1 MTCCTC
7 QSSIAEREELSAA
20 RLPDYRLSLS
30 AGMVFTSLYGR
41 EEGGV
46 IVFRIV
52 APVAAG
58 FALLTGSAVAQQ
70 TPGGASVDASGPA
83 GVRAESLQPFAS
95 IPTVTRQQ
103 LVQPDTAGPSPQA
116 SQPRTDSPAT
126 MANLNAD
133 SVRGAVSRS
142 PRFLAELDYR
152 GLTNARGLS
161 LTLAPGAEID
171 LPRYLRETDLSNRPE
186 IAAVLANPRATG
198 LGALDQR
205 NEVFLL
211 EDRLIVSR
219 QVTVRVPRDACTGS
233 PRSVPGQQ
241 FPQGFCLQSVPAGQR
256 TDFSRRPVR
265 GAPSAVNTDEV
276 LGAPPTA
283 ADLREEAQALRAE
296 LRAMGPRDIYA
307 FDITVAEALRMD
319 DEALMALELNGEER
333 EITHVSVIPLDESLR
348 VPAALDADRMRAP
361 PTRLPDGLMLDRS
374 VGPAVRVIPDLFR
387 AHVLTRADLMP
398 DRRIRAGARLP
409 DAALRQPGSSETRAP
424 GEGVLQAFTP
434 PAQMTLIRPPET
446 TFLNR
451 MTAFEPN
458 QAIVTTSED
467 FYFLTGFTLSRSI
480 EDRFKHTFNRRKN
493 YFVAFQY
500 SVGFAL
506 GLRFPFEVQASS
518 TERFSEVAPGLWRSD
533 DIALT
538 LGARGVSGAER
549 IAGVESVYLA
559 SGLDPALRFDDQ
571 EFVFRVWAGCQL
583 QVRAPV
589 VKTVRV
595 NCPSVDVPRVGT
607 CPDWACQR
615 FTPPLFGGAQE
626 LARFTLPA
634 SVTGL
639 RINAWIAEAGLE
651 PGVRLEARDA
661 TLGFNLIADGGRFER
676 DGGLA
681 CVSPSRGSPTA
692 RNRLIAPDRCS
703 LRFFRAGHDSSN
715 RMNFRLA
722 SAEGQDASLALVDP
736 VYDFTLALV
745 PFIDLYAAVDIWL
758 ARWDFRH
765 TFDVPGLTIQQNFT
779 FPRHDGTRQSIVLGA
794 CHPSRPE
801 TAACRN
807 ASIRIQPVVAGP
819 G

>member
-1 MTCCTC
+1 M
-7 QSSIAEREELSAA
+7 
-20 RLPDYRLSLS
+20 
-30 AGMVFTSLYGR
+30 
-41 EEGGV
+41 
-46 IVFRIV
+46 FRFI
-52 APVAAG
+52 APVAVG
-58 FALLTGSAVAQQ
+58 LALLTGSAFAQQ
-70 TPGGASVDASGPA
+70 VSGGASAPRLAGSGAQTP
-83 GVRAESLQPFAS
+83 
-95 IPTVTRQQ
+95 
-103 LVQPDTAGPSPQA
+103 
-116 SQPRTDSPAT
+116 QPRVGSPAT

-133 SVRGAVSRS
+133 SVRAAVSQS
-142 PRFLAELDYR
+142 PLFLAELDYR
-152 GLTNARGLS
+152 GLTRAGALNLA
-161 LTLAPGAEID
+161 LAPGAEID
-171 LPRYLRETDLSNRPE
+171 LPRYLRETDLSNQPE
-186 IAAVLANPRATG
+186 IAAVLESPRALG
-198 LGALDQR
+198 LVGAPDQR

-219 QVTVRVPRDACTGS
+219 QVRVRVPRDACAGA
-233 PRSVPGQQ
+233 PDSVARRQ
-241 FPQGFCLQSVPAGQR
+241 FQQGFCLRSVPAGQR
-256 TDFSRRPVR
+256 TNFAARPGGIPTGLNVDD
-265 GAPSAVNTDEV
+265 A

-296 LRAMGPRDIYA
+296 LRAMNPRDLYA
-307 FDITVAEALRMD
+307 FDITVADALRMD

-333 EITHVSVIPLDESLR
+333 EVTHVSVIPLDDNLR
-348 VPAALDADRMRAP
+348 VPDALNADRMRAP
-361 PTRLPDGLMLDRS
+361 PTRLPDGMRLDQP
-374 VGPAVRVIPDLFR
+374 VGPAVRAIPDLFR
-387 AHVLTRADLMP
+387 QHVLTRADLMP
-398 DRRIRAGARLP
+398 DRRIRGGARLP
-409 DAALRQPGSSETRAP
+409 DAAFRQPGASETRAP
-424 GEGVLQAFTP
+424 GEGVFQAFTVP
-434 PAQMTLIRPPET
+434 PQMTLTRPPET
-446 TFLNR
+446 VVLNR
-451 MTAFEPN
+451 MRDFEPN

-500 SVGFAL
+500 SVGFGL
-506 GLRFPFEVQASS
+506 GLRFPFEVRASS
-518 TERFSEVAPGLWRSD
+518 TERFSEVAPGLWQSD

-559 SGLDPALRFDDQ
+559 SGLDPSLRFDDQ
-571 EFVFRVWAGCQL
+571 EFVFRAWAGCQL
-583 QVRAPV
+583 HVRAPV

-595 NCPSVDVPRVGT
+595 NCPSIDVPRAGT

-615 FTPPLFGGAQE
+615 FTPPLFGGARE

-661 TLGFNLIADGGRFER
+661 TLSFDLAADGARFER

-692 RNRLIAPDRCS
+692 RNRLAAPDRCA
-703 LRFFRAGHDSSN
+703 LRFFRAGHDNSN

-722 SAEGQDASLALVDP
+722 ATERQDASLTLSDP

-745 PFIDLYAAVDIWL
+745 PFIDLYAAIDIWL

-765 TFDVPGLTIQQNFT
+765 TFDIPGLTIQQDFT
-779 FPRHDGTRQSIVLGA
+779 FPRHDGTRQSILLGA
-794 CHPSRPE
+794 CHPARPE
-801 TAACRN
+801 SAACRN
-807 ASIRIQPVVAGP
+807 STIRIQPVVDGP

>member
-1 MTCCTC
+1 M
-7 QSSIAEREELSAA
+7 
-20 RLPDYRLSLS
+20 
-30 AGMVFTSLYGR
+30 
-41 EEGGV
+41 
-46 IVFRIV
+46 FRII
-52 APVAAG
+52 APVAVG
-58 FALLTGSAVAQQ
+58 LALLTGSAVAQQ
-70 TPGGASVDASGPA
+70 VSGGTSAPRLADSGAQTP
-83 GVRAESLQPFAS
+83 
-95 IPTVTRQQ
+95 
-103 LVQPDTAGPSPQA
+103 
-116 SQPRTDSPAT
+116 QPRIGGPAT

-133 SVRGAVSRS
+133 SVRAAVRQS
-142 PRFLAELDYR
+142 PLFLAELDYR
-152 GLTNARGLS
+152 GLTRAGALNLA
-161 LTLAPGAEID
+161 LAPGAEID
-171 LPRYLRETDLSNRPE
+171 LPRYLRETDLSNQPE
-186 IAAVLANPRATG
+186 IASVLASPRALG
-198 LGALDQR
+198 LVRAPDQR

-219 QVTVRVPRDACTGS
+219 QVTVRVPRDACAAA
-233 PRSVPGQQ
+233 PDSVAKRQ
-241 FPQGFCLQSVPAGQR
+241 FQQGFCLRSVPADQR
-256 TDFSRRPVR
+256 TDFAGRSGRSI
-265 GAPSAVNTDEV
+265 PSGVNADDA

-283 ADLREEAQALRAE
+283 DDLREEAQALRVE
-296 LRAMGPRDIYA
+296 LRAMNPRDLYA
-307 FDITVAEALRMD
+307 FDITVADALRMD

-333 EITHVSVIPLDESLR
+333 EVTHVSVIPLDENLR
-348 VPAALDADRMRAP
+348 VPAALDVERMRAP
-361 PTRLPDGLMLDRS
+361 PGRLPDGMSLDQP
-374 VGPAVRVIPDLFR
+374 VGSAVRAIPDLFR
-387 AHVLTRADLMP
+387 QHVLTRADLMP
-398 DRRIRAGARLP
+398 DRRIRGGARLP
-409 DAALRQPGSSETRAP
+409 AAAFAPPAASETGAQGDGVFRA
-424 GEGVLQAFTP
+424 FSP
-434 PAQMTLIRPPET
+434 PTQLILARPPENVV
-446 TFLNR
+446 LNR
-451 MTAFEPN
+451 APDFEPN

-493 YFVAFQY
+493 YYVAFQY
-500 SVGFAL
+500 SVGFGL
-506 GLRFPFEVQASS
+506 GLRFPFEVRASS
-518 TERFSEVAPGLWRSD
+518 TERFSEVAPGLWQSD

-559 SGLDPALRFDDQ
+559 SGLDPSLRFDDQ

-595 NCPSVDVPRVGT
+595 NCPSIDVPRVGT

-661 TLGFNLIADGGRFER
+661 TLSFDLVADGAQFER

-692 RNRLIAPDRCS
+692 RNRLAAPDRCA
-703 LRFFRAGHDSSN
+703 LRFFRAGHDNSN

-722 SAEGQDASLALVDP
+722 ATDRQDASLTLSDP

-745 PFIDLYAAVDIWL
+745 PFIDLYAAIDIWL

-765 TFDVPGLTIQQNFT
+765 TFDIPGLTIKQDFT
-779 FPRHDGTRQSIVLGA
+779 FPRHEGTRRSVVLGA
-794 CHPSRPE
+794 CHPARPE
-801 TAACRN
+801 SAACQN
-807 ASIRIQPVVAGP
+807 SNIRIQPVVDGP

>member
-1 MTCCTC
+1 M
-7 QSSIAEREELSAA
+7 
-20 RLPDYRLSLS
+20 
-30 AGMVFTSLYGR
+30 
-41 EEGGV
+41 
-46 IVFRIV
+46 FRII
-52 APVAAG
+52 APVAVG
-58 FALLTGSAVAQQ
+58 LALLTGSAVAQQ
-70 TPGGASVDASGPA
+70 VSGGATAPRLAGSGAQTP
-83 GVRAESLQPFAS
+83 
-95 IPTVTRQQ
+95 
-103 LVQPDTAGPSPQA
+103 
-116 SQPRTDSPAT
+116 QPRIGSPAT

-133 SVRGAVSRS
+133 SVRAAVRQS
-142 PRFLAELDYR
+142 PLFLAELDYR
-152 GLTNARGLS
+152 GLTRAGALNLA
-161 LTLAPGAEID
+161 LAPGAEID
-171 LPRYLRETDLSNRPE
+171 LPRYLRETDLSNQPE
-186 IAAVLANPRATG
+186 IAAALADSRALG
-198 LGALDQR
+198 LVRAPDQR

-219 QVTVRVPRDACTGS
+219 QVTVKVPRDACAGA
-233 PRSVPGQQ
+233 PDSVARRQ
-241 FPQGFCLQSVPAGQR
+241 FQQGFCLRSVPAGQS
-256 TDFSRRPVR
+256 TNFAARPGGIPAGLNVDD
-265 GAPSAVNTDEV
+265 A

-296 LRAMGPRDIYA
+296 LRAMNPRELYA
-307 FDITVAEALRMD
+307 FDITAAEALRMD

-333 EITHVSVIPLDESLR
+333 EVTHVSVIPLDDNLR
-348 VPAALDADRMRAP
+348 VPDALNADRMRAP
-361 PTRLPDGLMLDRS
+361 PTRLPDGMLLDQP
-374 VGPAVRVIPDLFR
+374 VGPAVRAIPDLFR
-387 AHVLTRADLMP
+387 QHVLTRADLMP
-398 DRRIRAGARLP
+398 DRRIRGGARLP
-409 DAALRQPGSSETRAP
+409 DAAFRPPVASETQAP
-424 GEGVLQAFTP
+424 GEGVFQAFTVP
-434 PAQMTLIRPPET
+434 PQMTLTRPPET
-446 TFLNR
+446 VVLNR
-451 MTAFEPN
+451 MRDFEPN

-500 SVGFAL
+500 SVGFGL
-506 GLRFPFEVQASS
+506 GLRFPFEVRASS
-518 TERFSEVAPGLWRSD
+518 TERFSEVAPGLWQSD
-533 DIALT
+533 DIAVT

-559 SGLDPALRFDDQ
+559 SGLDPSLRFDDQ
-571 EFVFRVWAGCQL
+571 EFVFRAWAGCQL

-595 NCPSVDVPRVGT
+595 NCPSIDVPRVGT

-661 TLGFNLIADGGRFER
+661 TLSFDLAADGARFER

-692 RNRLIAPDRCS
+692 RNRLAAPDRCA
-703 LRFFRAGHDSSN
+703 LRFFRAGHDNSN

-722 SAEGQDASLALVDP
+722 ATERQDASLTLSDP

-745 PFIDLYAAVDIWL
+745 PFIDLYAAIDIWL

-765 TFDVPGLTIQQNFT
+765 TFDIPGLTIQQDFT
-779 FPRHDGTRQSIVLGA
+779 FPRHEGTRRSILLGA
-794 CHPSRPE
+794 CHPARPE
-801 TAACRN
+801 SAACRN
-807 ASIRIQPVVAGP
+807 STIRIQPVVDGP